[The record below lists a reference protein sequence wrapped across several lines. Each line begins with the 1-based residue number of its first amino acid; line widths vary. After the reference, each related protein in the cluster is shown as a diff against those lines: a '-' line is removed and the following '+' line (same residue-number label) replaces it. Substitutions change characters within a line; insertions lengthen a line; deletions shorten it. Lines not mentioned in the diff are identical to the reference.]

1 MATRGNV
8 RGRAIKLNTGQRS
21 KFGAV
26 KTVVDGMKFDS
37 KKEAK
42 YYTNLVL
49 LQKAGEIKSF
59 EMQVPFILQ
68 PKFRTEWGTCI
79 REIKYVADFV
89 IEYPDGHKEVVDV
102 KGFRT
107 KEYNLKKKMFL
118 YVYRGVMFKEV

>member
-1 MATRGNV
+1 MATKGNIRGM
-8 RGRAIKLNTGQRS
+8 AIKFNTGQRS

-26 KTVVDGMKFDS
+26 KTVVDDIEFDS

-42 YYTNLVL
+42 YYLRLKL
-49 LQKAGEIKSF
+49 LEKQGSIKGF
-59 EMQVPFILQ
+59 EMQVPFVLQ

-89 IEYPDGHKEVVDV
+89 VEYSDGHKEIIDV
-102 KGFRT
+102 KGYRT

-118 YVYRGVMFKEV
+118 YVYPGVMFKEV